1 MQNIKLKKDNK
12 TFIETPDRIKN
23 KKCKINPQNKDNK
36 CFQHS
41 AIISLD
47 HEEIKNNP
55 ETIPKIRPSI
65 NNLNWE
71 NINFPPEE
79 QDFKAFEINNKSI
92 ALNFL
97 QDN

>member
-1 MQNIKLKKDNK
+1 MENIKLKKDNN
-12 TFIETPDRIKN
+12 TFIETPDWIKN
-23 KKCKINPQNKDNK
+23 KKCKINPQNKGNK

-41 AIISLD
+41 AIISLY
-47 HEEIKNNP
+47 HKEIKNNP
-55 ETIPKIRPSI
+55 ETISKIRPSI

-79 QDFKAFEINNKSI
+79 QDFKIFEMNNKSI